1 MKSKLLSLILILT
14 IVSVSTIPSFAIEGQ
29 TSTATDINTS
39 DILALVPPGTST
51 QIIEEIEALKA
62 AEMAS
67 IYEQLVAQDA
77 VDMLSDYENIITVDI
92 TNYVLRKNN
101 ILEEGENVVQA
112 NLSYEFIHGGTVQ
125 NVAMSGKHAIS
136 TYYDFDDSYYYI
148 LKKNSFF
155 SISNIVTTILG
166 FNPYLGTIFSAA
178 SLMNTYCSSSA
189 YNNVL
194 EADGYAKI
202 INLRHPV
209 TVDASSVMTG
219 WYDYPYASTYAYNGD
234 SSTLSYRAF
243 PERNPFEED

>member
-14 IVSVSTIPSFAIEGQ
+14 IVATSAVPSFAMEGECYGELEM
-29 TSTATDINTS
+29 NTC
-39 DILALVPPGTST
+39 DILALVPAGTSP
-51 QIIEEIEALKA
+51 QIIEEIERLKS

-101 ILEEGENVVQA
+101 MLEEGENVIQA
-112 NLSYEFIHGGTVQ
+112 NLSYTFVHGGTIQ
-125 NVAMSGKHAIS
+125 NVAMSGKNAIS

-148 LKKNSFF
+148 LKKNSLF
-155 SISNIVTTILG
+155 SISNIVTSILG

-189 YNNVL
+189 YDNVL

-219 WYDYPYASTYAYNGD
+219 WYDYPNASTYAYNGD